1 MKCKDS
7 QSSSQL
13 NLSSMYKNIMHQK
26 RNRVYM
32 DEIQILQI
40 VIDAISNH
48 WTEANKRLHEYVI
61 TY

>member
-1 MKCKDS
+1 
-7 QSSSQL
+7 
-13 NLSSMYKNIMHQK
+13 MHQK